1 MVTLRTAARRV
12 AAMLT
17 VAAAAL
23 LLPLLVGAVA
33 SARVQVP
40 AAGSPRVAMVVMDMS
55 KALTGAQTE
64 EERMAAWH
72 YATALPADVRVGL
85 VTFSSQWRVA
95 LPPTADRQ
103 AFQTA
108 LFASY
113 RIDTT
118 ATGLYGAIA
127 SAESAARAA
136 GGAAGSRT
144 LVLSEGEEVANGVP
158 ALAFPVDVITWY
170 HDADDN
176 TAALHTLASS
186 SGGTVA
192 AQADSASLAK
202 AFAPPVVA
210 EASSPA
216 LAQGPAP
223 KPAAS
228 SSAVRGSVSSGL
240 LAVLAAVFIALLFIA
255 LLLTGALR
263 GGNRGR
269 RLAVQLD
276 RYYVPRHG
284 SAAADG
290 EGGDADGEGRIATAA
305 VTSVARLLG
314 PAIQQRLA
322 WRLDLAGI
330 RRKPSEWVLLG
341 CCAGVFVTALLT
353 ALTQSLLA
361 GLLIGVL
368 VGWLGMRL
376 LLSVRIA
383 RRRAAF
389 ADQLPDVLQLVAG
402 SLQSGF
408 SLPQALDAVVRD
420 DTQPA
425 AGEFSRALAETRIG
439 GELEAAL
446 DRVAE
451 RMASTDLRW
460 SVMAIRIQRSVGGNL
475 VEVLRNTVEMMRE
488 RAKLRRHVRAL
499 SAEGRLSAYIL
510 VALPVLVGAWLML
523 SRRSYMQPLYTTPF
537 GLTML
542 TGSILLVVLGSF
554 WMRKAIKVEV

>member
-1 MVTLRTAARRV
+1 
-12 AAMLT
+12 
-17 VAAAAL
+17 
-23 LLPLLVGAVA
+23 
-33 SARVQVP
+33 
-40 AAGSPRVAMVVMDMS
+40 MVVMDMS

-72 YATALPADVRVGL
+72 YAAALPADVRVGL
-85 VTFSSQWRVA
+85 VTFSSQWRVT

-103 AFQTA
+103 AFQAA

-118 ATGLYGAIA
+118 ATGLYGAVA
-127 SAESAARAA
+127 AAESAVRAV
-136 GGAAGSRT
+136 GGVAGSRL
-144 LVLSEGEEVANGVP
+144 LVLSEGEEVANGTP
-158 ALAFPVDVITWY
+158 TLAFPVDVITWY
-170 HDADDN
+170 NDADDN
-176 TAALHTLASS
+176 TQALHALASS

-192 AQADSASLAK
+192 AQADSVSLAK
-202 AFAPPVVA
+202 AFAPPVGA
-210 EASSPA
+210 GASTPA
-216 LAQGPAP
+216 RAQGPAP
-223 KPAAS
+223 KAAAP
-228 SSAVRGSVSSGL
+228 SSAARGSVSSGL

-255 LLLTGALR
+255 LLLAGALR
-263 GGNRGR
+263 GGNRSR

-276 RYYVPRHG
+276 RYYAPRHT
-284 SAAADG
+284 SAAAEGENNEVDG
-290 EGGDADGEGRIATAA
+290 ESKIATAA
-305 VTSVARLLG
+305 VSSVARVLG
-314 PAIQQRLA
+314 PAMQQRLA

-353 ALTQSLLA
+353 ALTQSLLVGVLA
-361 GLLIGVL
+361 GVL

-376 LLSVRIA
+376 FVSVRIA

-460 SVMAIRIQRSVGGNL
+460 SVIAIRIQRSVGGNL

-523 SRRSYMQPLYTTPF
+523 SRRSYMRPLYTTPF

-542 TGSILLVVLGSF
+542 IGSIVLVVLGSF